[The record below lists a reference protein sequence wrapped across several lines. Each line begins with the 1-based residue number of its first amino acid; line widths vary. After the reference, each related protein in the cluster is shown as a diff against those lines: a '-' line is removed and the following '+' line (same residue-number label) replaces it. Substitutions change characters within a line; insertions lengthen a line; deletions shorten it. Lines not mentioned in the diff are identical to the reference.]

1 MTNKD
6 IYLGALAL
14 IAEPVTEGAE
24 DYAERAPYI
33 MANFISENSA
43 LDGQYRLFLGAEKA
57 GGGSP
62 VYAAF
67 DEEFPLSARFASAA
81 QYYLASMLIADEDVD
96 RADVFFD
103 RFCTAMADILSEIPA
118 MCEKIVSAYDV

>member
-6 IYLGALAL
+6 IYMGAMAL
-14 IAEPVTEGAE
+14 MAEPLAESAE

-33 MANFISENSA
+33 MANFISENTA

-57 GGGSP
+57 EGNSP
-62 VYAAF
+62 VYASF
-67 DEEFPLSARFASAA
+67 DEEFPLSSRFASAA
-81 QYYLASMLIADEDVD
+81 QYYLASMLIADEDTE
-96 RADVFFD
+96 RADLFFD

-118 MCEKIVSAYDV
+118 MCEKIVGAYDL